1 MKVLQLHSWDVNKE
15 EALEIQRKLVKRLKL
30 VPDFKVDE
38 IKTVAGIDVS
48 FPGEQ
53 SLAAMVV
60 MRFPELEV
68 LEQEIATVKTNFPYI
83 PGLLA
88 FREAPPIIECAKRIK
103 SEPDVLLVDGQGIA
117 HPRHFGIACHIGLL
131 LDKPS
136 IGCAKSWLLG
146 EKQGYPPLPSIPKE
160 KGAIAYLSDGKG
172 IVAAALRSA
181 EGKAP
186 IFISPGHKIDLETAI
201 QIIQKTIKDGQRLPA
216 PLLAAHNLATESKK
230 GGGQR
235 KLFI

>member
-1 MKVLQLHSWDVNKE
+1 MKVLELHRWDVTRE
-15 EALEIQRKLVKRLKL
+15 EALEIQKKLVNRLKL
-30 VPDFKVDE
+30 VPDFKIED
-38 IKTVAGIDVS
+38 IKKIAGIDVS
-48 FPGEQ
+48 FTDDH
-53 SLAAMVV
+53 SIAAIVV
-60 MRFPELEV
+60 MSFPTLEV
-68 LEQEIATVKTNFPYI
+68 LEQEIAVVKTNFPYI

-103 SEPDVLLVDGQGIA
+103 AEPDVLLVDGQGIA
-117 HPRHFGIACHIGLL
+117 HPRRFGIACHIGLL

-146 EKQGYPPLPSIPKE
+146 EKQGYPPLPPIPKE
-160 KGAIAYLSDGKG
+160 KGAVAYLSDGKD

-181 EGKAP
+181 EGKPP

-201 QIIQKTIKDGQRLPA
+201 KITIATIKEGQRLPS
-216 PLLAAHNLATESKK
+216 PLLSAHNLATESKK
-230 GGGQR
+230 GGQG

>member
-1 MKVLQLHSWDVNKE
+1 MKVLELHRWDVTRE
-15 EALEIQRKLVKRLKL
+15 EALEIQKKLVNRLKL
-30 VPDFKVDE
+30 VPDFKIED
-38 IKTVAGIDVS
+38 IKKIAGIDVS
-48 FPGEQ
+48 FTDDH
-53 SLAAMVV
+53 SIAAIVV
-60 MRFPELEV
+60 MSFPTLEV
-68 LEQEIATVKTNFPYI
+68 LEQEIAVVKTNFPYI

-103 SEPDVLLVDGQGIA
+103 TEPDVLLVDGQGIA
-117 HPRHFGIACHIGLL
+117 HPRRFGIACHIGLL

-146 EKQGYPPLPSIPKE
+146 EKQGYPPLPPIPKE
-160 KGAIAYLSDGKG
+160 KGAVAYLSDGKD

-181 EGKAP
+181 EGKPP

-201 QIIQKTIKDGQRLPA
+201 KITIATIKEGQRLPS
-216 PLLAAHNLATESKK
+216 PLLSAHNLATESKK
-230 GGGQR
+230 GGQG